1 LGGFGGSLTSSE
13 WSGRD
18 PLNDAPR
25 KIVNRSYLRCSFQ
38 HVAPIE
44 SQRWVGSGRKLQ
56 TSSSAVPG
64 PACHIPPL
72 KLVRS
77 NLNSSKLTLFHI
89 IFAYFKPVGLPKA
102 SRSGPARS
110 RALTNQPTQAFG
122 LRPHFALRSV
132 IQRDGHPFNLN

>member
-1 LGGFGGSLTSSE
+1 M
-13 WSGRD
+13 
-18 PLNDAPR
+18 
-25 KIVNRSYLRCSFQ
+25 NRSYLRWTFQ
-38 HVAPIE
+38 RVAPIE
-44 SQRWVGSGRKLQ
+44 SQRWVGSGRKLH

-89 IFAYFKPVGLPKA
+89 IFAYFKLVGLPKA
-102 SRSGPARS
+102 SRSGPQPEAEP
-110 RALTNQPTQAFG
+110 QPTQAFG